1 MKNLKLNQ
9 SNELLAKFD
18 EYFNL
23 LPHLEQRDIKL
34 KAILKE
40 IRLLPINTQT
50 KLKYH
55 LNKILE
61 RHQTIRRSN
70 KIINYYLNNHQIS
83 FDLKPKS

>member
-40 IRLLPINTQT
+40 IRLLQINTHT
-50 KLKYH
+50 KL
-55 LNKILE
+55 NSI
-61 RHQTIRRSN
+61 
-70 KIINYYLNNHQIS
+70 
-83 FDLKPKS
+83 